1 MLRNVRKKMQIYS
14 ISFSIKDGTRRMCS
28 FHNVISRFFPN
39 VKKKLFSVDS
49 DINFEKILGT
59 N

>member
-1 MLRNVRKKMQIYS
+1 MQIYS